1 MKEHY
6 INQLVTGEEIVDFFL
21 IKEISVKVGSN
32 KKQYLDLRLADC
44 TGDLFAKKW
53 DISDEELEGLGRFKA
68 GDIIKVKALVTE
80 WNNARQLKLSKI
92 RHSNQEDGLDRN
104 DFYKS
109 APEDPDDMFR
119 FIMER
124 AERIGDEDLRAV
136 SVKLLADNR
145 DSLRYYPAASRN
157 HHAEYA
163 GLLWHMKRML
173 MMADRYCEVYTILE
187 PDLLA
192 CGVIIHDI
200 EKLREMN
207 ADENGVVSEYS
218 FEGILLGHLVQGA
231 ARIRQLAGELGVSD
245 EKTVM
250 LEHMIVSHHY
260 EPEFGS
266 PRRPMFPE
274 AEALHYLDMVDA
286 KMYDFEEALAG
297 AAVGGFSD
305 RVWTLD
311 NRQIYKRTW

>member
-6 INQLVTGEEIVDFFL
+6 INQLTTGEEFMDFFL
-21 IKEISVKVGSN
+21 IREISVKVGSN

-53 DISDEELEGLGRFKA
+53 DISDEELEGLNRFKA

-80 WNNARQLKLSKI
+80 WNNARQLKLLKI
-92 RHSNQEDGLDRN
+92 RHSNKDDGLEKN
-104 DFYKS
+104 DFYKA
-109 APEDPDDMFR
+109 APEDPDGMFA

-124 AERIGDEDLRAV
+124 AERIGDADLRAV
-136 SVKLLADNR
+136 AVKLLSDNK
-145 DSLRYYPAASRN
+145 DSLHYYPAASRN

-173 MMADRYCEVYTILE
+173 MMADRYCEVYSLLN
-187 PDLLA
+187 PDLLS

-200 EKLREMN
+200 EKIREMN

-231 ARIRQLAGELGVSD
+231 ARIREVAKELGLPD
-245 EKTVM
+245 EKTIM

-286 KMYDFEEALAG
+286 KMYDFEEALSG
-297 AAVGGFSD
+297 AAAGGFSD
-305 RVWTLD
+305 KVWTLN

>member
-6 INQLVTGEEIVDFFL
+6 INQLKTGEEIIDFFL
-21 IKEISVKVGSN
+21 IKEIAVKTGSN

-44 TGDLFAKKW
+44 SGELFAKKW
-53 DISDEELEGLGRFKA
+53 DISDEEMKGLSKYHV
-68 GDIIKVKALVTE
+68 GDIIKVKALVNE
-80 WNNARQLKLSKI
+80 WNNAHQLKISKI
-92 RHSNQEDGLDRN
+92 RHSGPEDSLDNN
-104 DFYKS
+104 DYYKA
-109 APEDPDDMFR
+109 APEDPNEMYA
-119 FIMER
+119 FILAR
-124 AERIGDEDLRAV
+124 AEKIVDKDFNAV
-136 SVKLLADNR
+136 SVKLLRDNM
-145 DSLRYYPAASRN
+145 DKLLYYPAASRN

-173 MMADRYCEVYTILE
+173 MMADRYCEVYTILDS
-187 PDLLA
+187 DLLA

-231 ARIRQLAGELGVSD
+231 AAMRGIAAELGLSE
-245 EKTVM
+245 EKTIM
-250 LEHMIVSHHY
+250 LEHMVISHHY

-274 AEALHYLDMVDA
+274 AEALHYLDMVDT
-286 KMYDFEEALAG
+286 KMFIMEDALAG
-297 AAVGGFSD
+297 AAPGGFSD
-305 RVWTLD
+305 RIRTID
-311 NRQIYKRTW
+311 GRQIYKRTW